1 MSEKEAVT
9 KPGIKTWI
17 IVLALIFP
25 PIFFFLNMPLH
36 SMTQWWVWPAW
47 FPIHFFWFLLLF
59 HYLGKISPKLKL
71 GPTEVVLILTIF
83 YLVSGKEYLYE
94 GIHDWT
100 EFPLWTFNS
109 GLFYYGAY
117 NPTSSDVFWSKVP
130 SFLLPA
136 RTALKAFYE
145 GGLFDLGAWFAPA
158 LFWTLWSIAVF
169 AGGMFWAYILR
180 KPLVEV
186 ERVPFPFSAP
196 AAYMIKYY
204 YEGEEKGGLTARTL
218 FNLKTKTGKI
228 LWLGFIVG
236 FIMLMPASFQAF
248 LPIPLPTY
256 LQVLPIY
263 DWFMPIVEKIL
274 PGAYVGGWFPPID
287 ILILL
292 LVPTDILLT
301 GTLYYIIFGII
312 YPVIGVAAGIL
323 PWSPGYDPNE
333 YATYVGPWN
342 SGWFGMVG
350 ISVGLGIWVVW
361 NYRSHFA
368 KVLSSLT
375 SKEKLED
382 EGMPYSWIAI
392 GSVAT
397 FVLLLVLWIAA
408 GGNPILGLI
417 GIIFYIVF
425 LYGWVYE
432 SAIAYPTSVTNTPYG
447 IPLFYT
453 IGNALGQWG
462 PWPDQ
467 RSFMDVALFWTL
479 GGPGSRQSA
488 FQMHS
493 QFLLYGVG
501 RENKVRARD
510 ILIVSV
516 ITMISIAFTVQFL
529 TPWWYTVFG
538 GKNNLGA
545 VDYNE
550 WSFGDAWNYSYGT
563 PAGSIPSQLMII
575 LYVILG
581 IVTTFVMFI
590 LRARF
595 AWFPLHPVGIAMVTT
610 WGITH
615 GTLFTVAFIIKYL
628 FLKLGGSRSVEEI
641 GIPLAVG
648 ATIGAGTAYGLACVL
663 AFITRAI
670 PVFLTYL

>member
-1 MSEKEAVT
+1 MGEREVIT

-94 GIHDWT
+94 GIHNWT

-145 GGLFDLGAWFAPA
+145 GGFFDLSAWLAPA

-228 LWLGFIVG
+228 LWLGFIIG

-323 PWSPGYDPNE
+323 PWSPGYDPSA

-350 ISVGLGIWVVW
+350 ISVGLGIWLLW

-382 EGMPYSWIAI
+382 EGMPYSWIAT
-392 GSVAT
+392 GSIAT

-408 GGNPILGLI
+408 GGNPIMGIL

-447 IPLFYT
+447 IPVFYT
-453 IGNALGQWG
+453 MGNALGQWG

-563 PAGSIPSQLMII
+563 PGGIPSQLMIL

-581 IVTTFVMFI
+581 IITTFAMFI

-610 WGITH
+610 WGIAH
-615 GTLFTVAFIIKYL
+615 GTLFTVAFIVKYL
-628 FLKLGGSRSVEEI
+628 FLKLGGSRSIEEI

-648 ATIGAGTAYGLACVL
+648 ATIGAGTAYGLATLL
-663 AFITRAI
+663 AFVTRAI